1 MNVNQLAL
9 RPATRQFFGSLRS
22 GSMSTKIYEPSQ
34 RTRKVLTLSGEGQNL
49 NFAFETELSSL
60 KGYVDVPVAG
70 TFMQLLN
77 ERFDSRIAVEF
88 SLDLFTG
95 QLEGRLNLSHRAL
108 GSREI
113 TIEPHLIA
121 GSEILMTGTQL
132 TTEGFLL
139 TELLWFAM
147 NGDAEVFVEVANHGW
162 KGSMGPENKLAVFD
176 YEFLFAGEKQPKP
189 EQIFNALL
197 DVVESV
203 NRLEAA
209 MFEGE
214 DTEPGEDVT

>member
-1 MNVNQLAL
+1 MSVNQLAL
-9 RPATRQFFGSLRS
+9 RPATRQLFGSLRS
-22 GSMSTKIYEPSQ
+22 GLMSTKIYEPSQ
-34 RTRKVLTLSGEGQNL
+34 RTKKTLTLSGEGQNL
-49 NFAFETELSSL
+49 NFVFETELSSL

-95 QLEGRLNLSHRAL
+95 QLAGKLNMSHRAL

-113 TIEPHLIA
+113 IIEPHLIA
-121 GSEILMTGTQL
+121 ASEIMMPGTEF
-132 TTEGFLL
+132 TSEEFFLA
-139 TELLWFAM
+139 ELLWFAM
-147 NGDAEVFVEVANHGW
+147 NGDEEVFIGIADHGW
-162 KGSMGPENKLAVFD
+162 KGSMGPEEKLAVFD
-176 YEFLFAGEKQPKP
+176 YEFSFASKKQPKP
-189 EQIFNALL
+189 GQIFNALL
-197 DVVESV
+197 DVTESV

-209 MFEGE
+209 MLEGE